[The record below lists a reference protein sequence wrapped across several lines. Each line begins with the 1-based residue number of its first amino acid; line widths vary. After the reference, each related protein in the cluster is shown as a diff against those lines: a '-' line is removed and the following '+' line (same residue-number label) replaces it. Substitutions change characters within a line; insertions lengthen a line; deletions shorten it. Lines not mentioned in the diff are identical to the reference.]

1 MSGLVQGLQDITYE
15 NAVPDE
21 PGIVERRHK
30 SMFIPV
36 EAFINEEPMFVRTD
50 RALEAE
56 VILVYGQAR
65 IDGEVTMIVLALGG

>member
-1 MSGLVQGLQDITYE
+1 M
-15 NAVPDE
+15 PDE
-21 PGIVERRHK
+21 PGIVERRRK

-36 EAFINEEPMFVRTD
+36 ESIPAFINEEPMFVRTD

-56 VILVYGQAR
+56 VTLVYGQAR